1 MLVHQSLNMQSFNG
15 SQYFFNQHACRKAD
29 AYNSTSTAM
38 DLKDDI
44 GSLLW
49 RGESIS
55 QFHLIYPRGRGGTG
69 LILQS
74 ASAAVANL
82 SRPCSRHPPRRPI
95 ICVCE
100 CESERERDTPASPDW
115 LLCYDNTTTIYK
127 HHIRKTLIFNK
138 NMLHQWYGVCYR
150 VSPCKQTVNIPAS
163 AYLWC
168 QNGPPV
174 GLFLLSGK
182 KIALGEKKHAFVVQT
197 CMPCGTFSLI
207 KCLFCLSYV
216 TAERFTHSASVRSL
230 QPSLEISTLD

>member
-29 AYNSTSTAM
+29 AYISTSTAM

-55 QFHLIYPRGRGGTG
+55 QFHFIYPRGRGGTG

-95 ICVCE
+95 ICMCE
-100 CESERERDTPASPDW
+100 CERERHTSFSW
-115 LLCYDNTTTIYK
+115 LTTLLWQHH
-127 HHIRKTLIFNK
+127 HHIQTPYQK
-138 NMLHQWYGVCYR
+138 NTYLQQKYAASMVWCMLQ
-150 VSPCKQTVNIPAS
+150 SISLQTNSQHSSQCLSVVPEWATSRSIPVEWEKNS
-163 AYLWC
+163 I
-168 QNGPPV
+168 G
-174 GLFLLSGK
+174 GK
-182 KIALGEKKHAFVVQT
+182 KTCLCCANMHAMWDVFLNQMSPSGSPTVHLSEVFSHLWRFPLSIRVGE
-197 CMPCGTFSLI
+197 L
-207 KCLFCLSYV
+207 
-216 TAERFTHSASVRSL
+216 
-230 QPSLEISTLD
+230 TLWS